1 MDISVGTQLKQARE
15 AQGISLE
22 DAARATHIKLNY
34 LQELEGDHPEL
45 LPSPANARGFLRLY
59 SSFLKIPAQ
68 PLIDLWDT
76 PYEPE
81 PPGEPSLSVQDMAEQ
96 PATHANEVEEP
107 QVEESP
113 EVDKGEM
120 IEGQTP
126 AAETEA
132 HQVEEETKPI
142 VADVE
147 EEPEESSEPFNLFK
161 STAAFARKKSKSRSR
176 AKLKKDLPPESVA
189 QPEVTDAEA
198 AQPVVESEWQAE
210 VPQAQA
216 IEEPFADETTE
227 KPIEPPAT
235 VVKSPPVSQKSSAE
249 YFAEIGAALREQRET
264 LNLNLTD
271 IERFTHIKRP
281 FLEALESG
289 QFSQIPSTVQGRG
302 MLNSYA
308 AFLSMDGDEVMGL
321 FSSALEAQRLERL
334 PPAKPQP
341 IVSGGIRINIP
352 ERFKKYMSTDMIF
365 GGAVILFMFFF
376 LLWGAVQ
383 VFTQKNPEATATAP
397 SISEVLNTTETV
409 QTTIL
414 VTPSLDS
421 TAISGTGLPAVLPA
435 TQLPATPFATQNA
448 APLQLYIVAQQ
459 RAYMRITVDGTITF
473 DGRTAPGDV
482 FTYSGQTSIDLL
494 TGNAAALEM
503 YFNNEYLGKL
513 GEVGEVTNLTF
524 TEIGL
529 ITPTPRPTATRTVAP
544 TSTSTPQS
552 TTTP

>member
-1 MDISVGTQLKQARE
+1 MEISVGQQLKQARE

-22 DAARATHIKLNY
+22 DAARTTHIKLNY

-81 PPGEPSLSVQDMAEQ
+81 PPVEPSLPVQDVAEQ
-96 PATHANEVEEP
+96 PATTVNEVEEP
-107 QVEESP
+107 PVEELP
-113 EVDKGEM
+113 EAEKGEM
-120 IEGQTP
+120 AKGQTP
-126 AAETEA
+126 ATE
-132 HQVEEETKPI
+132 VEALQLEETKPI
-142 VADVE
+142 VEDVE
-147 EEPEESSEPFNLFK
+147 KEPEESSEPFVLFK
-161 STAAFARKKSKSRSR
+161 STTAFAKKKSKSKSR
-176 AKLKKDLPPESVA
+176 AKQKKDQPPESGA
-189 QPEVTDAEA
+189 QPEATDAET

-210 VPQAQA
+210 EPQAQA
-216 IEEPFADETTE
+216 VEEPFTDEPAE
-227 KPIEPPAT
+227 KQIAPTPT
-235 VVKSPPVSQKSSAE
+235 VVQPPPVSKKSSAE
-249 YFAEIGAALREQRET
+249 YFAEIGAALRERRET
-264 LNLNLTD
+264 LNLNLAD

-281 FLEALESG
+281 FLEAMESG

-308 AFLSMDGDEVMGL
+308 AFLSMDGEEVMGF

-352 ERFKKYMSTDMIF
+352 ERFKKYMSTDLIF

-383 VFTQKNPEATATAP
+383 VFTQKNPEPTPTAP

-409 QTTIL
+409 QTTML

-421 TAISGTGLPAVLPA
+421 TTVSETGLPAVLPA
-435 TQLPATPFATQNA
+435 TQSPATPFATQNA

-459 RAYMRITVDGTITF
+459 RAYMRVTVDGIITF

-494 TGNAAALEM
+494 TGNAAALEV
-503 YFNNEYLGKL
+503 YFNNEYLGNL
-513 GEVGEVTNLTF
+513 GDVGEVTNLTF
-524 TEIGL
+524 TETGL
-529 ITPTPRPTATRTVAP
+529 ITPTPRPTATPTVAP
-544 TSTSTPQS
+544 TRTSTPQS
-552 TTTP
+552 TATP